1 MFLHYRTQGLFLK
14 KEDREEADQLFTIY
28 TKDFG
33 KLEVLGRAIR
43 KITSKLRAGTE
54 IFYLSEIE
62 FIQGK
67 TYKTLTDAISIE
79 KFENLRKSLVR
90 LKIAYKISEVFDNLV
105 RGQEA
110 DEKIWRLLL
119 EVIKILNKPEIS
131 NWKLRI
137 VYYYFFWNL
146 FSLLGYKPELYFCL
160 SCQKRL
166 RPEKLYFNS
175 RAGGIICQNC
185 FKEIKSG
192 IETKPEIVK
201 ILREIL
207 KQDWKILSRLKVEKF
222 HFDFLR
228 KISENYCAQIAEQT
242 NHEKS
247 F

>member
-175 RAGGIICQNC
+175 WAGGIICQNC